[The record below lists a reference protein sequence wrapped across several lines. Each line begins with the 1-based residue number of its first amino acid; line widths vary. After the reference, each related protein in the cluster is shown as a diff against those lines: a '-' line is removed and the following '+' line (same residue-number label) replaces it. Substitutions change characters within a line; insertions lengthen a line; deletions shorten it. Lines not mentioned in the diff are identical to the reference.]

1 MTNLFSRLPFP
12 LAISE
17 PAGKHHVK
25 SSDRARGASLALCQR
40 MGFAENSLPE
50 IRGRQE
56 MQDLLRKTF
65 SALDDE
71 RLVDVVQAL
80 RERVFAREP
89 DDLLDTAIV
98 NGVYECSFK
107 PMVELLLRELLYLA
121 TTEALPFD
129 ERRQDMIAVM
139 ALAGF

>member
-1 MTNLFSRLPFP
+1 
-12 LAISE
+12 
-17 PAGKHHVK
+17 
-25 SSDRARGASLALCQR
+25 

-56 MQDLLRKTF
+56 MQDLLRNTF
-65 SALDDE
+65 SALDTE
-71 RLVDVVQAL
+71 SLVDVVQAL
-80 RERVFAREP
+80 RERVFGREP
-89 DDLLDTAIV
+89 DDLLDTMLV

-121 TTEALPFD
+121 TVDAPPVD
-129 ERRQDMIAVM
+129 ERRQDMIAVI